1 LSALDAEGECMVV
14 VDAVEDRDLMLIAQA
29 RGTRTASA
37 DGRSGG
43 LANALPVSFFM
54 QEQQT
59 LPVLVVAGS
68 MSEATRRQVD
78 RALYEGR
85 AEVVDIDAS
94 RLISSSYALEYGRA
108 SLRPAQSPASY
119 DLAYQSQ
126 RGRSTSDRE
135 FVWFRR
141 DKSPA
146 AGGDA

>member
-1 LSALDAEGECMVV
+1 MVV

-29 RGTRTASA
+29 LGEQERLPLMVGAA
-37 DGRSGG
+37 G

-94 RLISSSYALEYGRA
+94 RLISSSYA
-108 SLRPAQSPASY
+108 
-119 DLAYQSQ
+119 
-126 RGRSTSDRE
+126 
-135 FVWFRR
+135 RR
-141 DKSPA
+141 
-146 AGGDA
+146 